1 MKCIKKYWWILIIM
15 LVLPVG
21 INYILLKTTPFSIP
35 IVGEDTDWLSFWG
48 GYLGAIISTGAAFI
62 ILYIQRKDNER
73 QNAYNRSQ
81 NKSNR
86 QLQLNILQYQQ
97 EYQWYKELKVSCID
111 YYNAFDQNDI
121 INLCNLI
128 NEKKSVSLSEASK
141 LLESLIDKNN
151 KVTFQLEFQFSKNK
165 DEEEIRLLK
174 KLEGYN
180 LVYMALIYDAQ
191 YIIRQF
197 KKNDEVY
204 SLYDRIDEYKKRNT
218 IPQITTN
225 RIVTILE
232 QSVYYPGVQTEILN
246 KLFAARKNFSPQLIK
261 ETLSELIKYEEEKI
275 NKIIEI

>member
-1 MKCIKKYWWILIIM
+1 ME
-15 LVLPVG
+15 
-21 INYILLKTTPFSIP
+21 N
-35 IVGEDTDWLSFWG
+35 
-48 GYLGAIISTGAAFI
+48 
-62 ILYIQRKDNER
+62 N
-73 QNAYNRSQ
+73 
-81 NKSNR
+81 
-86 QLQLNILQYQQ
+86 
-97 EYQWYKELKVSCID
+97 SCID

-151 KVTFQLEFQFSKNK
+151 KVTLQLEFQFSKNK

>member
-232 QSVYYPGVQTEILN
+232 QSVYYSQTEILN

>member
-1 MKCIKKYWWILIIM
+1 M